1 MGRKEWREGRKRES
15 SQWKKEQWFSNSR
28 GSKNHPETFMQIPRP
43 LPRKP
48 DSVGTY
54 NLKRTLPSLST
65 DGRQIIPKFHI
76 LTQQHFWSHGF
87 RKSKICEQLSWVARG
102 LSQGCNQVVSQIS
115 EDLSG
120 PEALI
125 PRWVSSSSGSQ
136 LPLEQVIQQSKAE
149 TTISFMTQAQKSH
162 LSFLQNPIGYTD
174 ESYLLW
180 EESSQKWRETKSGW
194 RGNLEADNH
203 MSLPS
208 WSYSDA
214 SSPQGNTG
222 WERVKVNRGKKTKQK
237 VDLSAK

>member
-1 MGRKEWREGRKRES
+1 MK
-15 SQWKKEQWFSNSR
+15 
-28 GSKNHPETFMQIPRP
+28 IPRH

-54 NLKRTLPSLST
+54 DLKRTLPSLSI
-65 DGRQIIPKFHI
+65 DAWQITPKFHI

-87 RKSKICEQLSWVARG
+87 WISRICEQLSWVARG
-102 LSQGCNQVVSQIS
+102 LSQGCSQVVSQKS
-115 EDLSG
+115 EDFSG

-136 LPLEQVIQQSKAE
+136 LPLEQVIQESKAE
-149 TTISFMTQAQKSH
+149 TTISFMTQPQKSH
-162 LSFLQNPIGYTD
+162 LSFLQNPIGYIG

-180 EESSQKWRETKSGW
+180 EESSQKWQETKSGW
-194 RGNLEADNH
+194 RGNLEADYH

-208 WSYSDA
+208 WSYFDA
-214 SSPQGNTG
+214 SSPQRNTG
-222 WERVKVNRGKKTKQK
+222 WERVKVNRGKKIKQK